1 MAYSVVRRGPLV
13 ALSLSDGGWCVGVRA
28 WCARGRARTLCAAAL
43 GGAVKVGEDGAS
55 VVSCQ
60 MCGSD

>member
-1 MAYSVVRRGPLV
+1 VASSVVGRGPLV
-13 ALSLSDGGWCVGVRA
+13 ALSLSDGGWFV
-28 WCARGRARTLCAAAL
+28 L
-43 GGAVKVGEDGAS
+43 GGAVKVGEDGAF